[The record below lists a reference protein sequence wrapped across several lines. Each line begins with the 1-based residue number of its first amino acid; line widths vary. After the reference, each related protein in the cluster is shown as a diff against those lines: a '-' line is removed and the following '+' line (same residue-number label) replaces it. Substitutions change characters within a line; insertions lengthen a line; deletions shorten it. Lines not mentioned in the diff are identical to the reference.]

1 MAYAYIVGHIDIH
14 DMETYRDYMA
24 KVPALIAAEG
34 GEYLVRGGESEVL
47 EGEFPGARSVIIR
60 FPDRASALAFYNSDA
75 YADVRAIRQA
85 ASTGALKVVD
95 GI

>member
-24 KVPALIAAEG
+24 RVPAQIAAAG
-34 GEYLVRGGESEVL
+34 GEYLVRGGDSEVL
-47 EGEFPGARSVIIR
+47 EGEFPGARSVVIR
-60 FPDRASALAFYNSDA
+60 FPDRAAALAFYHSDA
-75 YADVRAIRQA
+75 YAEIRAIRQA
-85 ASTGALKVVD
+85 ASTGALMIVD